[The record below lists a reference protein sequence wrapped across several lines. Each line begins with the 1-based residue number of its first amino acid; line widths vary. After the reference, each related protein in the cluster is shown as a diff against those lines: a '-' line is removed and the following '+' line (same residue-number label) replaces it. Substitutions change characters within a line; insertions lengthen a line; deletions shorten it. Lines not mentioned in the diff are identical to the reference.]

1 MGFVGDLAALIL
13 FGVAALITLVIY
25 LVEYLITRMTDDY
38 EQDPETRWR
47 REIALTIVSTDP
59 RPPERRSEVAGKDEL
74 VLEKYFQENAKD
86 DYDIGGCVIC
96 LEEYKDGDTRAV
108 ITACSH
114 RFHAVCIK
122 TWLVQNDTC
131 PLCRTLVV

>member
-1 MGFVGDLAALIL
+1 MSPHVGDIAALIIIGFAL
-13 FGVAALITLVIY
+13 FVTLVIY
-25 LVEYLITRMTDDY
+25 LLEYLIITRMRDDD
-38 EQDPETRWR
+38 EQDETQRS
-47 REIALTIVSTDP
+47 REIALTLVTTPP
-59 RPPERRSEVAGKDEL
+59 RPAERRSRVAGKEEL
-74 VLEKYFQENAKD
+74 VLEKYSKENSKD
-86 DYDIGGCVIC
+86 DYGGDMIC

-108 ITACSH
+108 ITACNH

>member
-1 MGFVGDLAALIL
+1 MSPHVGDIAALIIIGFAL
-13 FGVAALITLVIY
+13 FVTLVIY
-25 LVEYLITRMTDDY
+25 LLEYLIITRMRDDD
-38 EQDPETRWR
+38 EQDETQRS
-47 REIALTIVSTDP
+47 REIALTLVTTPP
-59 RPPERRSEVAGKDEL
+59 RPAERRSRVAGKEEL
-74 VLEKYFQENAKD
+74 VLEKYSKENSKD
-86 DYDIGGCVIC
+86 DYGGCVIC

-108 ITACSH
+108 ITACNH